1 MPRPKTPFKL
11 KTELP
16 RAELSPKKPEWFKIR
31 LKEGERYQTITGLVK
46 EHKLATVCQEARCPN
61 IYECWNAGTATFML
75 MGDTC
80 TRACKFCHVKSGNPK
95 LWLDPQEPQKIASSV
110 ATLSL
115 SYVVLTSVNRDD
127 LPDEGAQHFADCV
140 RAIKE
145 LSPEIFVETLTPD
158 FRKTQEAAI
167 QTMIDSGV
175 DVLAHNVET
184 VRRLVPGVRDA
195 RCRHETSLE
204 FHRVAKKLK
213 PDLITKSSIMLG
225 LGETEEEVF
234 ECMQELLDAGVEVVT
249 LGQYLQP
256 TKNHHPVIRYVHP
269 DEFKRYEE
277 KGLEMGFRFVA
288 SGPMVR
294 SSYRAAEVF
303 MQGEARRRRVQKS

>member
-1 MPRPKTPFKL
+1 M

-31 LKEGERYQTITGLVK
+31 LQEGERYQTITGLVK

-145 LSPEIFVETLTPD
+145 VSPEIFVETLTPD

-195 RCRHETSLE
+195 RCRHDISLE
-204 FHRVAKKLK
+204 FHRIAKKLK
-213 PDLITKSSIMLG
+213 PNLITKSSIMLG
-225 LGETEEEVF
+225 LGESEAEVF

>member
-31 LKEGERYQTITGLVK
+31 LQEGERYQKITGLVK

-145 LSPEIFVETLTPD
+145 VSPEIFVETLTPD

-195 RCRHETSLE
+195 RCRHDISLE
-204 FHRVAKKLK
+204 FHRIAKKLK
-213 PDLITKSSIMLG
+213 PNLITKSSIMLG
-225 LGETEEEVF
+225 LGESEAEVF